1 MSDGNFNRALLPHT
15 PYASGLKAG
24 KAMARMKAVEAFVL
38 WLRERHPDA
47 SPDWLREQ
55 QEAYQALLAKALQPI

>member
-24 KAMARMKAVEAFVL
+24 KAMARMKALDVFTT
-38 WLRERHPDA
+38 WLHSHHPHLPADQLQ
-47 SPDWLREQ
+47 SLIDDFRSQLE
-55 QEAYQALLAKALQPI
+55 KAII

>member
-24 KAMARMKAVEAFVL
+24 KSMARMKALEAFEE
-38 WLRERHPDA
+38 WLSVWMPQLSEQEKQEQKDA
-47 SPDWLREQ
+47 FHM
-55 QEAYQALLAKALQPI
+55 LLTRKLGI